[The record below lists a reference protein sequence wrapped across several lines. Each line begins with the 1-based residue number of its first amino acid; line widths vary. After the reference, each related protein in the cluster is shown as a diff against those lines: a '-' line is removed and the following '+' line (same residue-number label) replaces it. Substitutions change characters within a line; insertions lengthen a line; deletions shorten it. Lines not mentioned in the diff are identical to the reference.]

1 MLITKT
7 VRKMNKN
14 FKHKYIATRGCSAL
28 GVFLNEQKREGWHTK
43 FHRGLA
49 GVDPNMYYY
58 FHPTGFLQAVDAL
71 PVDYVLVAVSSF
83 TYMYKGMLAPTEQKE
98 VREKVYKTT
107 HAEMGKIYRV
117 ACGAWQ
123 DKLAG
128 WCKSQLFNE
137 ALTFTES
144 QVKQMFEASD
154 KSQLAVV
161 KSVFP
166 DYAPV
171 KELDLRK
178 MKFDGEVFAK
188 DGIEAL
194 VSIDI
199 TTFKSFILNPEYTW
213 ELGQTAGRFTTL
225 TPTKKH

>member
-1 MLITKT
+1 
-7 VRKMNKN
+7 MNKN
-14 FKHKYIATRGCSAL
+14 FKHKYMATRGCSAL

-71 PVDYVLVAVSSF
+71 PVDYVLVDVSSF
-83 TYMYKGMLAPTEQKE
+83 TYMYKGMSAPTEEKE

-107 HAEMGKIYRV
+107 HAEMGKIYRI

-123 DKLAG
+123 DKP
-128 WCKSQLFNE
+128 QLFEE

-144 QVKQMFEASD
+144 QVKQMFKSSD

-171 KELDLRK
+171 EELDLRK
-178 MKFDGEVFAK
+178 MDFDGKVFAK

-199 TTFKSFILNPEYTW
+199 TTHKSFILNNNYTW
-213 ELGQTAGRFTTL
+213 EIGADTSGCTTL